1 MWKYKG
7 SDRPEFAIEPKDNEE
22 SVWDYPRPPVLVDDT
37 REVRVYGKDHILL
50 ASSIRSIR
58 VLETASPPSF
68 YLHPSDILVEL
79 DQDEGHTW
87 CEWKGKASYFV
98 YKGLKV
104 AWRYENPSER
114 FARIDGWYSFYPG
127 KASCFV
133 SGEPVKAQIG
143 QFYGGWIT
151 NEIVGP
157 FKGGSGTNAW

>member
-1 MWKYKG
+1 MATRGDFESGGVNLWSILVTVLRVSSG
-7 SDRPEFAIEPKDNEE
+7 SIPAWTRP
-22 SVWDYPRPPVLVDDT
+22 S
-37 REVRVYGKDHILL
+37 
-50 ASSIRSIR
+50 
-58 VLETASPPSF
+58 SF

-133 SGEPVKAQIG
+133 YGEPVKAQIG